1 MLGMKIISL
10 HSIVVVFPEGA
21 DDPGNVPFP

>member
-1 MLGMKIISL
+1 MLGMKINSL
-10 HSIVVVFPEGA
+10 RSIVVVFPAGA